1 MKQGSGVATRAY
13 RSVHAGSSILDIVIS
28 VYDAAIIDLLRAKDA
43 RLGGR
48 LDQELAAL
56 NQASHRVLG
65 LRNALDSRLESK
77 LVGHLARFY
86 LTASF
91 QMLAVPRRKDPIVA
105 VERLIRQIRQMRD
118 AWRDVAARAAVA
130 AQVAIPPAGEAVPR
144 DWNVI
149 L

>member
-28 VYDAAIIDLLRAKDA
+28 VYDAAIIDLLKAMDA
-43 RLGGR
+43 RRAGQ

-56 NQASHRVLG
+56 AQASHRMLG
-65 LRNALDSRLESK
+65 LRNALDSRLEAK
-77 LVGHLARFY
+77 LIGSLARFY

-91 QMLAVPRRKDPIVA
+91 QILAVPRRRDPVMA
-105 VERLIRQIRQMRD
+105 AERLIRQIRQMRD

-130 AQVAIPPAGEAVPR
+130 AQVTIPHTGEAVPR

>member
-1 MKQGSGVATRAY
+1 MKHGSGVATRAY

-28 VYDAAIIDLLRAKDA
+28 VYDAAIIDLLKAMEARRA
-43 RLGGR
+43 GH
-48 LDQELAAL
+48 LDQELVAL
-56 NQASHRVLG
+56 NLASHRMLG
-65 LRNALDSRLESK
+65 LRNALDARLEAR
-77 LVGHLARFY
+77 LVGSLARFY

-91 QMLAVPRRKDPIVA
+91 QILAVPRRRDPITA

-130 AQVAIPPAGEAVPR
+130 AQVTSPRTGEAVPR